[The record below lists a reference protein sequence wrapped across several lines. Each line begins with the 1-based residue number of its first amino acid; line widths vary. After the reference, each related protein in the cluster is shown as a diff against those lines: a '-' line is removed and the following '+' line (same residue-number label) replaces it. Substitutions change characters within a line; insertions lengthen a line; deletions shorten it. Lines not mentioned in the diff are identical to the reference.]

1 VSGEGRIRLLSIG
14 RPSPPAIE
22 EACRAYARRRPGGTG
37 FTLEHLP
44 GARASSA
51 LVRKR
56 REGARFG
63 TRLGT
68 EGALVVLDEHGTFLD
83 TAGYARA
90 LERWR
95 AHPGGVTLL
104 VGGPEGL
111 DPALRLRADFLWSLS
126 PLTLPHAI
134 VRLLVAEQ
142 TYRALCLH
150 AGHPY
155 HRA

>member
-1 VSGEGRIRLLSIG
+1 VSGGGRICLLSIG
-14 RPSPPAIE
+14 RPAPPAIE
-22 EACRAYARRRPGGTG
+22 EACRDYARRRPGGEG
-37 FTLEHLP
+37 FVLKHLP

-51 LVRKR
+51 SLR
-56 REGARFG
+56 RRAEGARLR
-63 TRLGT
+63 THVPP
-68 EGALVVLDEHGTFLD
+68 EAALVVLDERGTLLD

-90 LERWR
+90 LARWR
-95 AHPGGVTLL
+95 ERRGGVTLL

-111 DPALRLRADFLWSLS
+111 DPALPARADFLWSLT
-126 PLTLPHAI
+126 PLTLPHAL

-142 TYRALCLH
+142 TYRALCLL